1 MTLDDYQ
8 RKSREFAHYPR
19 VCAGKP
25 RVGNLVYPALAL
37 AGEAGEVANLV
48 KKLVRQSNSLAPVT
62 VVDDEDRAKLGEEL
76 GDVLWY
82 VSALATELG
91 FTLEEVAKANLTKLA
106 KRYEKG

>member
-1 MTLDDYQ
+1 MTLNDYQ

-19 VCAGKP
+19 VCTVKP

>member
-1 MTLDDYQ
+1 
-8 RKSREFAHYPR
+8 
-19 VCAGKP
+19 
-25 RVGNLVYPALAL
+25 VGNLVYPALAL
-37 AGEAGEVANLV
+37 TGEAGELANVV
-48 KKLVRQSNSLAPVT
+48 KKLVRQSDSLAPVT